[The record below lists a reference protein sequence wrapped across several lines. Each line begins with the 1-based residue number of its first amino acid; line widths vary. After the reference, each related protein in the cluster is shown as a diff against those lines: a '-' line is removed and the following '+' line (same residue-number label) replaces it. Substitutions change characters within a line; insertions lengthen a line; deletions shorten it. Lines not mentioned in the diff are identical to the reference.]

1 MEFAVG
7 LRALCHSFELLCLSW
22 SLNTKNI
29 KDAQRTRRNTLHL
42 HNNYVVLNQTFC
54 YI

>member
-29 KDAQRTRRNTLHL
+29 KDAQREHGVMRPIYTIITLS
-42 HNNYVVLNQTFC
+42 
-54 YI
+54 